1 MFASGLK
8 VGKDRPFL
16 GHRPITSTSPLQFA
30 KQFVWQTYGEVDLRR
45 RYVGSALSSMF
56 RSGELGGGEY
66 ETVGIWSPNRPGE
79 VQSILHLLF
88 WLMHDAE
95 WQVIDI
101 ALQSYD
107 KVSVSLYDTLGQ
119 DSVGQSNLL
128 RILLLC

>member
-1 MFASGLK
+1 
-8 VGKDRPFL
+8 
-16 GHRPITSTSPLQFA
+16 
-30 KQFVWQTYGEVDLRR
+30 
-45 RYVGSALSSMF
+45 MF

-119 DSVGQSNLL
+119 DSVGQSNLP